1 MTLLSSLT
9 LGIALAQPTDAPD
22 AYAWLEEV
30 EAPEALAWVEAK
42 NQAAVAELTQDRRYA
57 ALEARLRAIYD
68 SKDKIPFVGKIGEHL
83 YNVWQDADHPR
94 GLWRR
99 TTQASYRQSAPD
111 WETVLDLDALSAEE
125 GKAWVWHGATCLPP
139 AYTRCLVSLS
149 PGGSDADVTREFDLT
164 TKAFVADGFMLPE
177 SKGSASWIDA
187 DTVYV
192 ALAQGGDTETTSG
205 YPRQVRI
212 WRRGTPLSEA
222 PVVFQGERADVSV
235 GAYHDFT
242 QGFERDVVYRSPTF
256 FTTEVSLRQ
265 GETLTRLDVPPD
277 ANASLW
283 REHLLV
289 ELRSPWEVGGTT
301 FPAGALITTPL
312 DAFLRGERNFVAL
325 FSPNGRNALA
335 GVTPTQTRVA
345 LTILEDVRG
354 RVEVWSPG
362 AAGWTRSAPRGLPRN
377 AAIGLSAIDPDESDR
392 VWVTTTDFLT
402 PTTLSELDLAK
413 PAPPRAL
420 KRLPAAFDA
429 SGLQI
434 TQHFATSKDGTKVP
448 YFQVSKPS
456 PTPKGAAP
464 TLLYGYGG
472 FEVSLTPSYSAA
484 FGAAWLEQG
493 GVYVLA
499 NIRGGGEYGPSWHQ
513 AALKDKR
520 HRAYEDFAAVADDLV
535 ARGVTTPNHLGAMGG
550 SNGGLLMGNMLT
562 LYPDR
567 FGAIVCQVPLLD
579 MKRYPHLLAGASW
592 MGEYG
597 DPDVAEEWRSIQTF
611 SPYHNA
617 RADVSYPRTFF
628 TTSTRDDRVHPGHA
642 RKMVAKLTDQG
653 HDVVYWENTEGG
665 HGGAATNADRA
676 KMWAM
681 SLVFLWRELG
691 GE

>member
-1 MTLLSSLT
+1 MTLLSSIT
-9 LGIALAQPTDAPD
+9 LGLALAQDAAPAD
-22 AYAWLEEV
+22 PYAWLEAV
-30 EAPEALAWVEAK
+30 EAPEALAWVEAR
-42 NQAAVAELTQDRRYA
+42 NQTAITELTQDPRYA
-57 ALEARLRAIYD
+57 PMEAKLRAIYD
-68 SKDKIPFVGKIGEHL
+68 SKDKIPYAGKIGAWL
-83 YNVWQDADHPR
+83 YNVWQDAEHPR

-99 TTQASYRQSAPD
+99 TSPSSYRQASPE
-111 WETVLDLDALSAEE
+111 WETVLDLDALSEAE
-125 GKAWVWHGATCLPP
+125 GKAWVWHGASCLPP
-139 AYTRCLVSLS
+139 EYTRCLLSLS

-164 TKAFVADGFMLPE
+164 TKQFVEGGFALPE
-177 SKGSASWIDA
+177 SKGSLAWIDR
-187 DTVYV
+187 DTVY
-192 ALAQGGDTETTSG
+192 ALLAQGGDSETSSG
-205 YPRQVRI
+205 YPRQVRV
-212 WRRGTPLSEA
+212 WRRGAPLAQAE
-222 PVVFQGERADVSV
+222 VVFEGQASDVSV

-242 QGFERDVVYRSPTF
+242 PGFERDVVYRSPTF
-256 FTTEVSLRQ
+256 FTTEVLLRD
-265 GETLTRLDVPPD
+265 GATHTRLEVPAD

-289 ELRSPWEVGGTT
+289 ELRTAWEVGGQT
-301 FPAGALITTPL
+301 FPAGSLITAPL
-312 DAFLRGERNFVAL
+312 SDFMRGERRFTSL

-335 GVTPTQTRVA
+335 GITPTRTRVA
-345 LTILEDVRG
+345 LTVLEDVRG
-354 RVEVWSPG
+354 RVEVWAPG
-362 AAGWTRSAPRGLPRN
+362 ADGWTRTSPRGLPRN
-377 AAIGLSAIDPDESDR
+377 AALGLSAVDPDESDR
-392 VWVTTTDFLT
+392 VWLTTTDFLT

-420 KRLPAAFDA
+420 KRLPAYFDA
-429 SGLQI
+429 SGLEI

-448 YFQVSKPS
+448 YFQVGRPS
-456 PTPKGAAP
+456 PSPKGAAP

-535 ARGVTTPNHLGAMGG
+535 ARGVTDPKHLGAMGG

-562 LYPDR
+562 LYPER

-597 DPDVAEEWRSIQTF
+597 DPDVPEAWASIQTF

-617 RADVSYPRTFF
+617 RADRAYPRTFF

-642 RKMVAKLTDQG
+642 RKMVAKLSEQG
-653 HDVVYWENTEGG
+653 HDVLYWENTEGG

-691 GE
+691 GG